1 MGVSGKHVLITGASG
16 GIGQAS
22 AQLLARAGAR
32 LTLLCRNPD
41 KAEVVAAELARST
54 GCETPELL
62 IANFAD
68 LGSVQR
74 VAEEFLARGEALDI
88 LLNNAGIVC
97 TRRNETVD
105 GFEETFAVNHL
116 APFLLTGLL
125 LPKLL
130 ERPGARIVNVAS
142 AAYTFCRGLDF
153 DDLQAREKY
162 RTFTVYG
169 RTKLAN
175 ILFTRELSSRL
186 AAHHLTVNALHP
198 GAVATG
204 LGNQNSGWMSSLL
217 PLLLRPFFKTAQQ
230 GAATSVYLCQDE
242 SVAAV
247 SGAYFEN
254 CRPVSPKPWA
264 TDASAARRLWDISE
278 KLCEFKYPV

>member
-41 KAEVVAAELARST
+41 KAEAVAADLARSS
-54 GCETPELL
+54 GCETPILL

-74 VAEEFLARGEALDI
+74 AAEEFLARGEALDI

-105 GFEETFAVNHL
+105 GFEETFAV
-116 APFLLTGLL
+116 
-125 LPKLL
+125 
-130 ERPGARIVNVAS
+130 
-142 AAYTFCRGLDF
+142 
-153 DDLQAREKY
+153 
-162 RTFTVYG
+162 YG

-186 AAHHLTVNALHP
+186 AAHQLTVNALHP